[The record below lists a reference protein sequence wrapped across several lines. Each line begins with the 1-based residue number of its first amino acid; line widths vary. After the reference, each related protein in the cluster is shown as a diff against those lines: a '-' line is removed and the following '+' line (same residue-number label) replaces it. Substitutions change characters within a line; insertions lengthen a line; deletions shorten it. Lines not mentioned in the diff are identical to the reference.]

1 MATRRV
7 ARRVSRPVGSALR
20 RDEWFGWGRLLWRLG
35 RRPPRAL
42 TEAPERP
49 IGAKLELTYACNLR
63 CGFCY
68 TDSPRHTLQR
78 TPELSD
84 EEWREVV
91 RQSLELG
98 IVEAVV
104 TGGEPFL
111 RKELTLGL
119 IETLAEAGVGVTLNT
134 NGWFVDEE
142 VASRLGA
149 LRGVTAHVSLD
160 GARAGLHDG
169 SRGVPGSWRRAVEG
183 IDRLLGAGVGVC
195 VVHVVTPGNAD
206 AVPEFLEQMWALGV
220 PWARVTPVV
229 VTGAAARGGNWEIS
243 RGALEDA
250 VEEFRR
256 RHGSAMRIVLQP
268 GTGGSITLQGREA
281 PGSYLVRPNGDVR
294 PDSMRPFSFGNAA
307 RDGVAACWA
316 AIREGWDDERI
327 NRWADSLK
335 RPGDLAK
342 SELVAY
348 LDEEVDVVGGPP
360 SGGTGNSQ
368 PRGGRDAPVPEP
380 TSPKPVKPAEEMRE
394 AREKVHALA
403 AARRYRHAP
412 LRWSG
417 GERQRFVRLAGDGSY
432 LRLNE
437 SGGVVM
443 DALDGGTL
451 ADAESALRARYGI
464 DQDRARQDAIAATRD
479 LVDRR
484 VVMAADASGSF
495 PAEPGT
501 TDLPGSE
508 PNG

>member
-1 MATRRV
+1 MRR
-7 ARRVSRPVGSALR
+7 REES
-20 RDEWFGWGRLLWRLG
+20 FTFGRLLWRLG
-35 RRPPRAL
+35 RRPPRTL
-42 TEAPERP
+42 VVAPERP
-49 IGAKLELTYACNLR
+49 IGAKLEITYACNLR

-84 EEWREVV
+84 DEWREVV

-119 IETLAEAGVGVTLNT
+119 IETLSEAGVGVTLNT

-149 LRGVTAHVSLD
+149 LHGVTAHVSLD

-183 IDRLLGAGVGVC
+183 IDRLLGVGVGVC
-195 VVHVVTPGNAD
+195 VVHVVTPGNAAGFSD
-206 AVPEFLEQMWALGV
+206 FLEQMWALGV
-220 PWARVTPVV
+220 PWVRATPVV
-229 VTGAAARGGNWEIS
+229 VTGAAARGGDWKIS
-243 RGALEDA
+243 KGALDEA
-250 VEEFRR
+250 AEAFRR
-256 RHGSAMRIVLQP
+256 RHGEAMKVQVQP
-268 GTGGSITLQGREA
+268 GTGGGISLQGRAA

-294 PDSMRPFSFGNAA
+294 PDSLRPFTFGNAI
-307 RDGVAACWA
+307 RDGVETCWV

-327 NRWADSLK
+327 NRWADSMK
-335 RPGDLAK
+335 RPEDLKK
-342 SELVAY
+342 SDLVAY
-348 LDEEVDVVGGPP
+348 LDDEVPIAEGSSGSPRRNGGG
-360 SGGTGNSQ
+360 SGESSPTTISGTTTS
-368 PRGGRDAPVPEP
+368 GRQAEVPAPTP
-380 TSPKPVKPAEEMRE
+380 PKPVDPAEELRE
-394 AREKVHALA
+394 AQEKVRGLA
-403 AARRYRHAP
+403 GRRRYKHAP
-412 LRWSG
+412 LRWTGS
-417 GERQRFVRLAGDGSY
+417 EEQRFVRLAGDGTY

-443 DALDGGTL
+443 DALDRGTL

-464 DQDRARQDAIAATRD
+464 DAERARDDAVTATRD
-479 LVDRR
+479 LLSRH

-495 PAEPGT
+495 PLEPGT

-508 PNG
+508 PSG

>member
-1 MATRRV
+1 MRR
-7 ARRVSRPVGSALR
+7 REES
-20 RDEWFGWGRLLWRLG
+20 FTFGRLLWRLG
-35 RRPPRAL
+35 RRPPRTLVA
-42 TEAPERP
+42 APERP
-49 IGAKLELTYACNLR
+49 IGTKLEITYACNLR

-119 IETLAEAGVGVTLNT
+119 IETLSEAGVGVTLNT

-142 VASRLGA
+142 VAARLGS

-160 GARAGLHDG
+160 GARAGLHDS

-195 VVHVVTPGNAD
+195 VVHVVTPGNAAGFSD
-206 AVPEFLEQMWALGV
+206 FLEQMWALGV
-220 PWARVTPVV
+220 PWVRATPVV
-229 VTGAAARGGNWEIS
+229 VTGAAARGGDWRIS
-243 RGALEDA
+243 KGALDKAAED
-250 VEEFRR
+250 FRR
-256 RHGSAMRIVLQP
+256 RHGKAMKVQVQP
-268 GTGGSITLQGREA
+268 GTGGGVTLQGRAA

-294 PDSMRPFSFGNAA
+294 PDSLRPFTFGNAI
-307 RDGVAACWA
+307 RDGVETCWV

-327 NRWADSLK
+327 NRWADSMK
-335 RPGDLAK
+335 RPDDLAK

-348 LDEEVDVVGGPP
+348 LDDEMPVVGGPQ
-360 SGGTGNSQ
+360 SGGTTNGRRS
-368 PRGGRDAPVPEP
+368 GGRDAPVPEA
-380 TSPKPVKPAEEMRE
+380 TAPKAVDPKLELEE
-394 AREKVHALA
+394 AQEKVRDLA
-403 AARRYRHAP
+403 GQRRYKHAA
-412 LRWSG
+412 LRWTGS
-417 GERQRFVRLAGDGSY
+417 EEQRFVRLAGDGTY

-443 DALDGGTL
+443 DALDSGTL
-451 ADAESALRARYGI
+451 ADAASALRARYEI
-464 DQDRARQDAIAATRD
+464 DEARARDDAETTTRE
-479 LVDRR
+479 LLRR
-484 VVMAADASGSF
+484 GVVMAADATGSF

>member
-1 MATRRV
+1 MRR
-7 ARRVSRPVGSALR
+7 REES
-20 RDEWFGWGRLLWRLG
+20 FTFGRLLWRLG
-35 RRPPRAL
+35 RRPPRSL
-42 TEAPERP
+42 VVAPERP
-49 IGAKLELTYACNLR
+49 IGAKLEITYACNLR

-119 IETLAEAGVGVTLNT
+119 IETLSVAGVGVTLNT

-142 VASRLGA
+142 VAGRLGS
-149 LRGVTAHVSLD
+149 LHGVTAHVSLD

-169 SRGVPGSWRRAVEG
+169 SRGVPGSWRRAIEG

-195 VVHVVTPGNAD
+195 VVHVVTPANAG
-206 AVPEFLEQMWALGV
+206 AVPDFLEQMWALGV
-220 PWARVTPVV
+220 PWVRVTPVV
-229 VTGAAARGGNWEIS
+229 VTGAAARGGNWRVS
-243 RGALEDA
+243 HKALREAID
-250 VEEFRR
+250 EFRQ
-256 RHGSAMRIVLQP
+256 RHGNEMRIALQP
-268 GTGGSITLQGREA
+268 GTGGSISLQGREA

-307 RDGVAACWA
+307 RDGVTACWA
-316 AIREGWDDERI
+316 AIREGWDDEQI
-327 NRWADSLK
+327 NRWADSMK
-335 RPGDLAK
+335 RPEDLPK
-342 SELVAY
+342 SDLVAY
-348 LDEEVDVVGGPP
+348 LDDEVPVAGGSGTSSSGREAKVPAPTPP
-360 SGGTGNSQ
+360 
-368 PRGGRDAPVPEP
+368 
-380 TSPKPVKPAEEMRE
+380 PAVDPGQELAE
-394 AREKVHALA
+394 AREKVHGL
-403 AARRYRHAP
+403 AARRRYRQAP
-412 LRWSG
+412 LRWTGS
-417 GERQRFVRLAGDGSY
+417 ERQRFVRLAGDGTY

-451 ADAESALRARYGI
+451 ADAESALRARFGI
-464 DQDRARQDAIAATRD
+464 DAERARDDAVAATRD
-479 LVDRR
+479 LLSRH

-495 PAEPGT
+495 PVEPGT